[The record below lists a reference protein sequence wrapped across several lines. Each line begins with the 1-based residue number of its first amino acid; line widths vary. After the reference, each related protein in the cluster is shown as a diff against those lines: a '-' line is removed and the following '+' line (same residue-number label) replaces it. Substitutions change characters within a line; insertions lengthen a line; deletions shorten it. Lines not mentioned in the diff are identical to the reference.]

1 MSHYTLSLVP
11 RSLINRAASWRSD
24 SSLSLPMPSSREGD
38 CSIFSSGKIHRES
51 EFTMMGALPEDT
63 AFVAVCCEVCEE
75 TMTDSILTSLVVVVV
90 LALLW
95 LDVDEDKTVW
105 LTDREDEDEEDET
118 AFRISF
124 FMSPVKR
131 LLLVEEL
138 LAMIILEMCECL
150 CCSVFLVLLFLFLRY
165 LVLLF
170 RDLSNGNKCRCC
182 CWWWCW

>member
-1 MSHYTLSLVP
+1 MP

-75 TMTDSILTSLVVVVV
+75 TKTDSILTSLVVV

-150 CCSVFLVLLFLFLRY
+150 CCSVFFGFIIFVPSLFGASFSR
-165 LVLLF
+165 F
-170 RDLSNGNKCRCC
+170 IK
-182 CWWWCW
+182 WK